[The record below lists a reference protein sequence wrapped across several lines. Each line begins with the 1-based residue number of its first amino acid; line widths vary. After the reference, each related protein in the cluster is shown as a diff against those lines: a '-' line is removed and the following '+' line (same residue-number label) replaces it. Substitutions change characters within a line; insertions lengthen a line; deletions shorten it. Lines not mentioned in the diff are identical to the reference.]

1 MTPDAASPE
10 IICAG
15 RLYCDLIFAP
25 VPRMPT
31 LGTEVFADDLT
42 LCAGGGAFI
51 TAATLQALG
60 CPASLMATLPA
71 APFDSIVQRDIDTCG
86 VNTRLCKAS
95 GTAGSPQITVAI
107 GDNMDRAFLSHRS
120 GDAMPP
126 VTAAALSGARHLHI
140 GELRS
145 LTEHPELIE
154 LARAAGLSIS
164 LDCGWDDEVMQGQ
177 AGVSSLIA
185 AVDIFFPN
193 EAEFDR
199 LIALGLPE
207 QLATLTVVK
216 CGAAGARALGP
227 AGWQRAAS
235 NPVDVVDAT
244 GAGDAFIGGF
254 LSLWLEQAA
263 LARCLDRGN
272 QCGRLAVQAKGGAGA
287 LNAWRAL
294 A

>member
-1 MTPDAASPE
+1 MSKDAAGPE

-31 LGTEVFADDLT
+31 LGTEVFADHLT

-60 CPASLMATLPA
+60 CPATLMAMLPA
-71 APFDSIVQRDIDTCG
+71 APFDAIVQRDIETCG
-86 VNTRLCKAS
+86 VNSRLSKAVQ
-95 GTAGSPQITVAI
+95 AGASPQITVAI
-107 GDNMDRAFLSHRS
+107 GDNTDRAFLSHRS

-154 LARAAGLSIS
+154 LARDAGLSIS

-177 AGVSSLIA
+177 VGLSSLIA

-207 QLATLTVVK
+207 KLAKLTVVK
-216 CGAAGARALGP
+216 CGASGARALGP
-227 AGWQRAAS
+227 EGWQTAAS
-235 NPVDVVDAT
+235 KPADVVDAT
-244 GAGDAFIGGF
+244 GAGDSFIGGF
-254 LSLWLEQAA
+254 LSVWLENGP
-263 LARCLDRGN
+263 LARCLERGN

-287 LNAWRAL
+287 FNAWRAL